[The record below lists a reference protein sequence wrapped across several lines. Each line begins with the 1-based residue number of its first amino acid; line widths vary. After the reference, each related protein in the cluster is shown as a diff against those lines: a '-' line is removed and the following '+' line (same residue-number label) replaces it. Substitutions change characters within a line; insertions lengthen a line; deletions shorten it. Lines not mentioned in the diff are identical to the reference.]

1 MIRLKS
7 LLARAERYCAIIP
20 RHHLFLVTERL
31 ISHIVDARG
40 QRRVVFLVSQLAP
53 IVIIEPFSGVSGSAE
68 HIIFKQIKNSL

>member
-7 LLARAERYCAIIP
+7 LLARAERNRPIIP
-20 RHHLFLVTERL
+20 RHYLFLVTERL

-53 IVIIEPFSGVSGSAE
+53 IVIIEPLGGVSGRAE
-68 HIIFKQIKNSL
+68 HYLSK